1 MEPDIIS
8 ILNCLPR
15 AAILLG
21 RDYQILAAN
30 DQYRSIYGFTDQPR
44 RHKCYEVSHQNTVP
58 CDLAGEACPLRES
71 LETGENTQVLHI
83 HHTPRGEEYVNV
95 EMWPVK
101 NAAGEVEYFIEQMH
115 PSDAGSTTTD
125 ETRMVGT
132 SPAFQA
138 MLSLV
143 ERVAPS
149 EANAMLLGES
159 GTGKEMV
166 SQTIHRLSPRSQMP
180 FVPVEC
186 TGLPEAL
193 FESELFG
200 YVKGAFTGAQADK
213 TGLVAAA
220 EGGTL
225 FLDEVGDIPLADQVK
240 LLRLLETRR
249 YRQVGSSDWQEAD
262 FRLICATNKDLE
274 QMVADGTFRED
285 LYYRLNVFEIE
296 LPPLR
301 ARTEDLE
308 LLIETILARLGAS
321 RVRFT
326 NATLDVL
333 AAYEFPGNIRELRNI
348 VERSV
353 LLADDCVVHPNHL
366 PRQCRAAA
374 DSRPPRP
381 AIDDLDEIVPLD
393 ELENR
398 YLSRVLARFDGSRKE
413 LAERLGLSERVL
425 YRKIAGL
432 RAPS

>member
-21 RDYQILAAN
+21 RDYRILAAN
-30 DQYRSIYGFTDQPR
+30 DRYRAIYGFTDQPR
-44 RHKCYEVSHQNTVP
+44 RHKCHEVSHKNAVP
-58 CDLAGEACPLRES
+58 CDMAGEECPLRES

-101 NAAGEVEYFIEQMH
+101 NSHGEVEYFIEQMH
-115 PSDAGSTTTD
+115 PSDAASTTSD

-200 YVKGAFTGAQADK
+200 YVKGAFTGANADN
-213 TGLVAAA
+213 
-220 EGGTL
+220 
-225 FLDEVGDIPLADQVK
+225 P
-240 LLRLLETRR
+240 
-249 YRQVGSSDWQEAD
+249 
-262 FRLICATNKDLE
+262 
-274 QMVADGTFRED
+274 
-285 LYYRLNVFEIE
+285 
-296 LPPLR
+296 
-301 ARTEDLE
+301 
-308 LLIETILARLGAS
+308 AS
-321 RVRFT
+321 
-326 NATLDVL
+326 
-333 AAYEFPGNIRELRNI
+333 
-348 VERSV
+348 
-353 LLADDCVVHPNHL
+353 
-366 PRQCRAAA
+366 
-374 DSRPPRP
+374 
-381 AIDDLDEIVPLD
+381 
-393 ELENR
+393 
-398 YLSRVLARFDGSRKE
+398 
-413 LAERLGLSERVL
+413 
-425 YRKIAGL
+425 
-432 RAPS
+432 